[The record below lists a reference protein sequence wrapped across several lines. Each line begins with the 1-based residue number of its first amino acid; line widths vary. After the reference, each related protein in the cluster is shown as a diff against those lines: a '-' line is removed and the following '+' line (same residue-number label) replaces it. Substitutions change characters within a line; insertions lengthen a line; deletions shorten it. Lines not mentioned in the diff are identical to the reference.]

1 MAEKGNLDFIYNPIK
16 VKMRELVSL
25 INYTTYIEKLE
36 PVEIDGRFIVL
47 QTPNETFAK
56 YITGTLADKMRE
68 AIINNTVLI
77 CFPCRARRD
86 RGW

>member
-56 YITGTLADKMRE
+56 
-68 AIINNTVLI
+68 
-77 CFPCRARRD
+77 
-86 RGW
+86 